1 MIVSTLEFFLLF
13 ISSFVLVYI
22 LTPPIKRFA
31 VSKGVLD
38 RPVASHKTQK
48 SPVPY
53 FGGVAI
59 MLGVIIVT
67 YSGLIFSGM
76 GVSLFWTATS
86 LLGPAVA
93 LGVVGIIDDIRNL
106 HPLPRFI
113 SQSLAGFCVAVILI
127 YSNTLGNPSGSITVD
142 VLLTVLW
149 IVAISNSINFFDNV
163 DGGVA
168 GSAAI
173 ILFTLGVLA
182 ILGNQF
188 IVAAMSFVVSGAN
201 LGFLLLNKNPAK
213 IYMGDAGSL
222 FLGVIISTLTI
233 RLDPRTD
240 SLITSFSVP
249 ILLLAI
255 PILDTSIAIFSRLRR
270 RVSIF
275 QGGQDHL
282 SHRLLRSGRSKN
294 VAVIHL
300 WTLTLFFCL
309 ISVAINLSNTS
320 LGIYLVAFATLI
332 WSIIFLFFFR
342 TRDY

>member
-1 MIVSTLEFFLLF
+1 VIVSTLEFFLLF

-22 LTPPIKRFA
+22 LTPPILRFA

-38 RPVASHKTQK
+38 RPVENHKTQK

-76 GVSLFWTATS
+76 GVSFFWTATS

-93 LGVVGIIDDIRNL
+93 MGAVGIIDDIRNL
-106 HPLPRFI
+106 HPMPRFI
-113 SQSLAGFCVAVILI
+113 SQSLAGFCVAAILI
-127 YSNTLGNPSGSITVD
+127 YSNTLGNPSGSIKVD

-149 IVAISNSINFFDNV
+149 IVAISNSINFFDNI

-213 IYMGDAGSL
+213 IYMGDTGSL

-249 ILLLAI
+249 IILLAI

-294 VAVIHL
+294 AAVIHL

-320 LGIYLVAFATLI
+320 LGIYLVAFATLL
-332 WSIIFLFFFR
+332 WSVIFLHFFR